1 MVDFEKLNY
10 KERESYQ
17 KIIDAYKTKSL
28 SVEGF
33 KVQITDLL
41 FGVMRELVDI
51 DKTADERNTYLKA
64 RAKNYLFL
72 IDILTAPELA
82 EKQMKEAEARIEK
95 KVSK

>member
-17 KIIDAYKTKSL
+17 KIIDAYKTKAL
-28 SVEGF
+28 TVADF

-41 FGVMRELVDI
+41 FAVMRELVDI
-51 DKTADERNTYLKA
+51 DKTADERNIYLKA

-72 IDILTAPELA
+72 MDILTAPEIA
-82 EKQMKEAEARIEK
+82 EKQMKEVEARIEK

>member
-28 SVEGF
+28 TVAEF
-33 KVQITDLL
+33 KVQITELL
-41 FGVMRELVDI
+41 FAVMRELVDI
-51 DKTADERNTYLKA
+51 DKTVDERNTYLKA

-72 IDILTAPELA
+72 IDILTAPEIA
-82 EKQMKEAEARIEK
+82 EAQMKAAEERIAK

>member
-28 SVEGF
+28 SVAEF
-33 KVQITDLL
+33 KVQITELL
-41 FGVMRELVDI
+41 FAVMRELVDI

-72 IDILTAPELA
+72 IDILTAPEIA
-82 EKQMKEAEARIEK
+82 EKQMKEA
-95 KVSK
+95 

>member
-28 SVEGF
+28 TVADF
-33 KVQITDLL
+33 KLQITELL
-41 FGVMRELVDI
+41 FAVMRELVDI

-64 RAKNYLFL
+64 RAKNYLL
-72 IDILTAPELA
+72 LMDILTAPEIA